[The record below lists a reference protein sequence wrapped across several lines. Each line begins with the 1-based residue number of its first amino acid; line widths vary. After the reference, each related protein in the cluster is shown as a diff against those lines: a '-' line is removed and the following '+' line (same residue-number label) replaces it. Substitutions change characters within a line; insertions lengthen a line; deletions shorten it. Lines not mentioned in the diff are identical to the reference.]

1 MKGYKPKHLAVED
14 FAVLYLFSY
23 IHNPIL
29 DKYEKIENLIK
40 WIIEKPKFDE
50 ILGLKP
56 QMNALNAV
64 LYQRCEDRSLYS

>member
-1 MKGYKPKHLAVED
+1 MDEAVADRRRKLLMKGYKPKHLAVED

-40 WIIEKPKFDE
+40 
-50 ILGLKP
+50 
-56 QMNALNAV
+56 
-64 LYQRCEDRSLYS
+64 